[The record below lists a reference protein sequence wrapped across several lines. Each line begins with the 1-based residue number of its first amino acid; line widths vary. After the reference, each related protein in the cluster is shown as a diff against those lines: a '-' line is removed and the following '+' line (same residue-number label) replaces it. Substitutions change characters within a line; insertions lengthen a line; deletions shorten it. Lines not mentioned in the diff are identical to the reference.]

1 MPKIGILTFHRTTNF
16 GSYLQTYGLYKKIA
30 DMGYC
35 CEIIDYRCPAV
46 EKRESLNKN
55 TANGLK
61 ALLKKILFQRAL
73 DRKAKALSDFSMA
86 NMRFSRPYTPENIH
100 EANADFDVFIVG
112 SDIVWG
118 LDITECDYNYFLKFV
133 DDGKKMYAFSS
144 SVGTQTNDHMTDI
157 GPLLGRF
164 DRITVRESS
173 MVKWVKEVSGCNAEW
188 VCDPT
193 MLLTADEWRTVIPF
207 EQLEC
212 NYVLVYFNNPNKK
225 TIRDAIEYGAKY
237 GKKVLF
243 INYGLPESGVKNI
256 KPKSLN
262 EFLSYICY
270 ADHIFTASYHGMLF
284 SLYFNKE
291 MTFYTRDHA
300 NRMISLAERLGIQEQ
315 CGDDKSVEEYKPI
328 AYEMVDRKIDEFRQE
343 SISVLKE
350 CCRHSGG
357 F

>member
-1 MPKIGILTFHRTTNF
+1 MQKIGLLTFHRTTNF
-16 GSYLQTYGLYKKIA
+16 GSYLQTYGLYKKIS

-46 EKRESLNKN
+46 EKRENLNKN

-61 ALLKKILFQRAL
+61 DLLKRILFQYAL
-73 DRKAKALSDFSMA
+73 DRKAKALSAFSME
-86 NMRFSRPYTPENIH
+86 NMNFSRPYTPENIN
-100 EANADFDVFIVG
+100 EANSDFDVFIVG

-133 DDGKKMYAFSS
+133 ADGKRMYAFSS
-144 SVGTQTNDHMTDI
+144 SVGTENKEHMADI
-157 GPLLGRF
+157 GSLLRRF

-173 MVKWVKEVSGCNAEW
+173 MVKWVKEISGCNAEW

-193 MLLTADEWRTVIPF
+193 MLLDADEWKTVIPF
-207 EQLEC
+207 EQLESD
-212 NYVLVYFNNPNKK
+212 YVLVYFNNPDKK
-225 TIRDAIEYGAKY
+225 TIRDAIEYGTKY
-237 GKKVLF
+237 GKKVLY
-243 INYGLPESGVKNI
+243 ISYGLPESGVKNI

-262 EFLSYICY
+262 EFLSYIFY

-300 NRMISLAERLGIQEQ
+300 DRMISLSERLGIQEQ
-315 CGDDKSVEEYKPI
+315 CGDNKTEKSYKPI
-328 AYEMVDRKIDEFRQE
+328 PYETVDLKINEFRQE
-343 SISVLKE
+343 SISVLKKMLL
-350 CCRHSGG
+350 G
-357 F
+357 